1 MEEKHRISSNNL
13 AGRVSAHSSR
23 GDSSAPEHSLSTGTG
38 DTGCEARVI
47 GVSRAKPSR
56 LRSMPQATQGRS
68 RSEIQFA
75 ILGQDTPNHHGL
87 GPLLLF
93 SPAAGRRA
101 APHGVRPGGIADLQP
116 LRSWEQ
122 WDKAWKRGRERS
134 PRSGSSWP
142 HGKVAKPGTC
152 QLPPSPTAWQ
162 AGRSCGTAAQ
172 ELKPYAA
179 LNPLPAER
187 R

>member
-68 RSEIQFA
+68 RSETQFA

-101 APHGVRPGGIADLQP
+101 APTAFAPGALQICSPSAHGSNGT
-116 LRSWEQ
+116 
-122 WDKAWKRGRERS
+122 
-134 PRSGSSWP
+134 
-142 HGKVAKPGTC
+142 KPGRGDGRGPRGLAALGHTER
-152 QLPPSPTAWQ
+152 WQ
-162 AGRSCGTAAQ
+162 SQARASFPHPQQPGKRDVPAAQ
-172 ELKPYAA
+172 P
-179 LNPLPAER
+179 R
-187 R
+187 RS